1 MTTSINESIRGIL
14 IGEQKLMEASTSK
27 KDYIATANA
36 IKTSAGGVPDN
47 ASDDHKAG
55 HRAAREHI
63 AHLMADNYGH
73 DNPRFDRQRFLDAA
87 LKD

>member
-14 IGEQKLMEASTSK
+14 IGKQKLVEASTSK

-36 IKTSAGGVPDN
+36 IKTSGKGISPD
-47 ASDDHKAG
+47 ASDEHKAG

-63 AHLMADNYGH
+63 AHLMADSYGS
-73 DNPRFDRQRFLDAA
+73 DNPHFDRQRFLDAA